1 MNSRE
6 LVKKTVEFSNPP
18 RIPRHLWTLPWA
30 KDYFGKEL
38 AAMQREFPD
47 DICMSPAFL
56 KETLVTTGDPYVEG
70 SYTDEWGCVFENKH
84 KGIIGEVKTP
94 LVISWS
100 DLDKVKAPQSLL
112 SVDTAQVNA
121 FCKSTDL
128 FVLAGCGLR
137 LFERLQFIRGTE
149 NIFMDIAEESKDF
162 YALINRVHQFNIQQ
176 VELWAKTDV
185 DAVMVS
191 DDWGAQRSLL
201 ISPSAWRSL
210 FKPLYKDYIDIAHRH
225 GKYMFMHS
233 DGYIKDILPDLIE
246 LGLDAINCQIFCM
259 DVADIGKKF
268 KGKITFWGEIDRQH
282 ILPNANIDEV
292 AQAVD
297 LVQSSLY
304 HHGGVIAQ
312 CEFGPGA
319 RPENVYMVF
328 KAWDEAL
335 NEACLKVQC

>member
-1 MNSRE
+1 
-6 LVKKTVEFSNPP
+6 
-18 RIPRHLWTLPWA
+18 
-30 KDYFGKEL
+30 
-38 AAMQREFPD
+38 
-47 DICMSPAFL
+47 
-56 KETLVTTGDPYVEG
+56 
-70 SYTDEWGCVFENKH
+70 
-84 KGIIGEVKTP
+84 
-94 LVISWS
+94 
-100 DLDKVKAPQSLL
+100 
-112 SVDTAQVNA
+112 
-121 FCKSTDL
+121 
-128 FVLAGCGLR
+128 
-137 LFERLQFIRGTE
+137 
-149 NIFMDIAEESKDF
+149 
-162 YALINRVHQFNIQQ
+162 
-176 VELWAKTDV
+176 
-185 DAVMVS
+185 
-191 DDWGAQRSLL
+191 
-201 ISPSAWRSL
+201 
-210 FKPLYKDYIDIAHRH
+210 
-225 GKYMFMHS
+225 MFMHS